1 MKLPVFDQIR
11 QWRNPQDTQPFPL
24 AIAFIIMIGLC
35 LVTFLWR
42 LGSIGL
48 IDETEPLFAE
58 AARQMVETG
67 NWVTPY
73 FNGETRFDKPPLIY
87 WLMAIGYQI
96 FGVNEWAV
104 RLPSALSAIGLT
116 GFIFF
121 VLDHFGVSPLNP
133 GTESTQRRWGSL
145 IGGATLALTP
155 EFIIWARTGVSDL
168 LLTGCMGSALLCFFV
183 GYVHSEKGTEP
194 PFLSLGRPSAEYIS
208 FYSLTA
214 LAVLAKGPVG
224 LVLPGLIIIAF
235 LLYQGNLWAVFREMR
250 VLSGLIIFLVLTV
263 PWYVLVIAENGQNYI
278 DSFFGYHNFQR
289 FTDVVNDHDAPWYFY
304 FVVVLIG
311 FAPLSVYLPSAIA
324 QLQVWRRRFWQKQP
338 RAQQLGLFAF
348 FWFAIIFVFF
358 TIAVTKLPSYII
370 PLLPAAA
377 ILIGLFWSR
386 YQQEMPSL
394 TLKMNGWVNVIFVL
408 ALGAAFYYSPNFIGY
423 DPAAPNLSEIYA
435 QTGLHLLAAATWL
448 GAGILIGLALVTQQY
463 QRWIWGIN
471 LLAMLLTFVFVLQP
485 AVFFM
490 DQLRQKPL
498 RELARFEQ
506 TVRKPGEELIMI
518 GMEKPSVTFYTQHQ
532 VTYLDKT
539 KHAIAHLRKQPDTE
553 SVLLLSHPR
562 NLNTLIDQAQQVT
575 FLGQQ
580 GEYQLI
586 RIQPNFED

>member
-11 QWRNPQDTQPFPL
+11 QWRNPQDTQPLPL
-24 AIAFIIMIGLC
+24 PIAFVLILGLC
-35 LVTFLWR
+35 LITFLWR

-67 NWVTPY
+67 NWITPY
-73 FNGETRFDKPPLIY
+73 FNGETRFDKPPLVY
-87 WLMAIGYQI
+87 WLMAIGYQL

-121 VLDHFGVSPLNP
+121 VLAQFGVSPLNP
-133 GTESTQRRWGSL
+133 TPELTQRRWGSV
-145 IGGATLALTP
+145 IGAATLALTP
-155 EFIIWARTGVSDL
+155 EFMIWARTGVSDL
-168 LLTGCMGSALLCFFV
+168 LLTGCMGSALLCFFI
-183 GYVHSEKGTEP
+183 GYVHSEKVTKP
-194 PFLSLGRPSAEYIS
+194 PLFTLGRPSAWYIS
-208 FYSLTA
+208 FYILTA

-235 LLYQGNLWAVFREMR
+235 LLYQGNLWAVFKEMR
-250 VLSGLIIFLVLTV
+250 VLSGFIIFLVLTV

-289 FTDVVNDHDAPWYFY
+289 FTNVVNDHDAPWYFY
-304 FVVVLIG
+304 FLVVLIG

-338 RAQQLGLFAF
+338 RTEQLGLFAF
-348 FWFAIIFVFF
+348 FWFAMIFIFF
-358 TIAVTKLPSYII
+358 TIAVTKLPSYVI

-377 ILIGLFWSR
+377 ILVGIFWSR
-386 YQQEMPSL
+386 YQQVMPNFA
-394 TLKMNGWVNVIFVL
+394 LKINGWVNVIFVF
-408 ALGAAFYYSPNFIGY
+408 ALGALFYYSPNFIGY

-435 QTGLHLLAAATWL
+435 QAGLHLGATATWL
-448 GAGILIGLALVTQQY
+448 GTGILIGLALVTQQY
-463 QRWIWGIN
+463 RRWIWGIN

-485 AVFFM
+485 AVFLV

-498 RELARFEQ
+498 RELAQLEQ
-506 TVRKPGEELIMI
+506 IVRKPDEKLMMI
-518 GMEKPSVTFYTQHQ
+518 GMEKPSVAFYTQHQ
-532 VTYLDKT
+532 VIFLDQTKQAISYLNHEFNQKS
-539 KHAIAHLRKQPDTE
+539 ILI
-553 SVLLLSHPR
+553 LSHPR
-562 NLNTLIDQAQQVT
+562 KLDPLIANAQQVT

-580 GEYQLI
+580 GEYQLV
-586 RIQPNFED
+586 RIQPHFEN